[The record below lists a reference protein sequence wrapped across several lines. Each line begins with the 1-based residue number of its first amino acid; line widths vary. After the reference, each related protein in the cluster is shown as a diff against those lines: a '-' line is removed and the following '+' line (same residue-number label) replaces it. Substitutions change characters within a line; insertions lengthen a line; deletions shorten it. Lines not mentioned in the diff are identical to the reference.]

1 MASCSSCGRDI
12 GPGTGNGNV
21 RGYCSECAKR
31 KGITDGP
38 QNTGAIDTQMLG
50 GCLLKLFKA
59 FGILMAISAVVW
71 VVLFF
76 AFDAYKID
84 YTVTGEASR
93 TAEQF
98 ESFLMEMDN
107 KKDVWEIQYDKKKT
121 DILGRVA
128 FWDKD
133 SYTIR
138 YNKGD
143 TTPYTTFVFAGE
155 NLGTE
160 LPDGTYTLT
169 QIDGANV
176 LVDESNKLI
185 YKAGS
190 EFYKTYAPKLQAI
203 KHDAL
208 LGKLFEQVEGGEHG
222 LVEEDPPKEA
232 IFTDNAAITARLV
245 RNDPSIL
252 MDHGFDAMI
261 DHADSN
267 QWAKYT
273 FSYNGLA
280 GDKKFDGYT
289 YAE

>member
-50 GCLLKLFKA
+50 GCLLKLLKA

-169 QIDGANV
+169 
-176 LVDESNKLI
+176 
-185 YKAGS
+185 
-190 EFYKTYAPKLQAI
+190 
-203 KHDAL
+203 H
-208 LGKLFEQVEGGEHG
+208 
-222 LVEEDPPKEA
+222 
-232 IFTDNAAITARLV
+232 
-245 RNDPSIL
+245 
-252 MDHGFDAMI
+252 
-261 DHADSN
+261 
-267 QWAKYT
+267 
-273 FSYNGLA
+273 
-280 GDKKFDGYT
+280 
-289 YAE
+289 